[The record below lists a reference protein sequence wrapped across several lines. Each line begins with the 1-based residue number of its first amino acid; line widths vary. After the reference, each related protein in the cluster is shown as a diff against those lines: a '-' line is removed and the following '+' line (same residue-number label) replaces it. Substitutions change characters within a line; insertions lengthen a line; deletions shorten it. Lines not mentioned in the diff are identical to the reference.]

1 MPVASYRFKIEGQ
14 QIGVGNR
21 IKLSGIADVLQIAAW
36 RHAEELGFGIDD
48 MMVKENRTW
57 ALTRLHIEIE
67 RYPKYGDE
75 IVVKTWPKKGDR
87 IFAFRDWLIEINGKV
102 IIRATSTYL
111 MIDLTTRRPLS
122 LEGLYDNNMAPEGLH
137 AIEKPAARIGEVI
150 QNQTREI
157 YSSYSDL
164 DVNNH
169 VNNPRYLD
177 WTQSL
182 MPADFWKTHRVNS
195 ILVNFFSEVHADQTI
210 SIHGDVVENTLQV
223 LGKEQQKE
231 KFKVELQFATK

>member
-1 MPVASYRFKIEGQ
+1 MPVATYRFKIEGQ

-57 ALTRLHIEIE
+57 ALTRLHIEID
-67 RYPKYGDE
+67 RYPKYGEE

-87 IFAFRDWLIEINGKV
+87 IFAFRDWLIEIDGNL
-102 IIRATSTYL
+102 IIKATSTYL

-122 LEGLYDNNMAPEGLH
+122 LEGIYDNTIAPVGLH
-137 AIEKPAARIGEVI
+137 AIEEPAARIDDVA
-150 QNQTREI
+150 QDLNREI
-157 YSSYSDL
+157 YSSFSDL

-177 WTQSL
+177 WAQTL
-182 MPADFWKTHRVNS
+182 MPANWWKTHRVNA
-195 ILVNFFSEVHADQTI
+195 ILVNFFNEVHADQSI
-210 SIHGDVVENTLQV
+210 SIHGGIVGNKLQV
-223 LGKEQQKE
+223 VGKEQQKE
-231 KFKVELQFATK
+231 KFKVELQFSTK